1 MMPKISIIMPVYNDG
16 EYVERAV
23 NSILDQTLD
32 DIEIICVNDG
42 STDNSLEVLRGL
54 ESKYDS
60 IKVISQENKGVA
72 HARNL
77 AMGEATGEYI
87 GFLDAD
93 DVFIDKDCFEKMYD
107 VAHTNDA
114 NMVTGNIFI
123 WNPDGSFS
131 DFIYLEY
138 YTEEKALLPEEYGI
152 PFSFYKCIFKR
163 EFLEKNNIIFPILT
177 KGEDPAFL
185 AEVLSKLD
193 KFYAVPT
200 DVYAYYYVDGSTKY
214 NHYGNFLDQI
224 SQYKLVLEHFSEP
237 RFYKRKQ
244 EFRGLLIGFIDMMG
258 VKGAKNVLKAIR
270 EVFCEDEDKE
280 TLRDCE
286 DYFHFKYENNEEL
299 KDLAKLTKNPEKPRI
314 SVVIPIFKDYDELNL
329 DCLHNQTFD
338 DFDVNVFTDKP
349 AGELEKIIGLGNDG
363 ISVYGTDEKSY
374 LNDVLEKIK
383 GEFVFFCNPEDDIN
397 EKHLKELYKNIIAN
411 GSDLVLNELNEISYE
426 KYPNLFNFKEIF
438 KVNFNRFNFNH
449 EEAKNQVLNSFFTP
463 NMALYKKSF
472 LKEHF
477 DEFNGIGSNEFFMLF
492 NLINAKFISFCP
504 FTSYDYSF
512 DDIENNFT
520 DFKELDE
527 KFDSIKEFLIENG
540 HFSEFE
546 GIFDDYKV
554 DFGFKHLNVLKSEEF
569 FNGFRDYIL
578 NGSEISPE
586 TLDINDK
593 NFNLFLDSQSFQEYD
608 LKIKLNEL
616 AAEKDELLNE
626 NEKLIADVDKL
637 KKKKNEIINSKSWKI
652 TKPLRFI
659 RNFRF

>member
-1 MMPKISIIMPVYNDG
+1 MPKISVIMPVYNDAKYL
-16 EYVERAV
+16 EEAID
-23 NSILDQTLD
+23 SIINQTLD
-32 DIEIICVNDG
+32 DVEIVCVNDG
-42 STDNSLEVLRGL
+42 STDNSLDILREL
-54 ESKYDS
+54 ESDFDF
-60 IKVISQENKGVA
+60 IKVFSQENKGVA
-72 HARNL
+72 HARNF
-77 AMGEATGEYI
+77 AMENCTGEYLA
-87 GFLDAD
+87 FLDAD
-93 DVFIDKDCFEKMYD
+93 DIFIDKDCLEKLYM
-107 VAHTNDA
+107 VAKDNEA
-114 NMVTGNIFI
+114 NMVSGNIKL
-123 WNPDGSFS
+123 WNGEGSFS
-131 DFIYLEY
+131 DFTHLEY
-138 YTEEKALLPEEYGI
+138 YTEEKMILPWDYGI
-152 PFSFYKCIFKR
+152 PFSFTKAIFKR
-163 EFLEKNNIIFPILT
+163 KFLSDNNIMFPILT
-177 KGEDPAFL
+177 KGEDPVFL
-185 AEVLSKLD
+185 AEILSKLD
-193 KFYAVPT
+193 KLYAVPT
-200 DVYAYYYVDGSTKY
+200 DVYAYRFFSGASAAQKY
-214 NHYGNFLDQI
+214 TNYGNYLDQI
-224 SQYKLVLEHFSEP
+224 TQYHLVFKHLSDPKFDKY
-237 RFYKRKQ
+237 RQ
-244 EFRGLLIGFIDMMG
+244 EFRGQLIGFIDMMG
-258 VKGAKNVLKAIR
+258 INGAKDTLKAIR
-270 EVFCEDEDKE
+270 EVFAEDKE